1 MRLRR
6 GLLFAAIHM
15 AITVGLVYWQEAP
28 FWDYIPIVP
37 TAQRTAPHDITAQLG
52 VNEGDTAADSDY
64 QDRPPQNP
72 CQAADVSDRPTSSQE
87 RILEIDNLP
96 IALIT
101 GWHLPCSPPSRL
113 DRQIQVWYGFTQES
127 ESVTGRVIA
136 ILALVLWFVVGG
148 FPMIRRRHRRWYTE
162 PGLFM
167 TLSTLLAV
175 LLLGIGWSIS
185 HIDSDLATNISDG
198 VIRIAVFPMLFV
210 AIGWIWWVGLFF
222 YTRWKMTRRW
232 LNRRA
237 VAAQ

>member
-1 MRLRR
+1 
-6 GLLFAAIHM
+6 
-15 AITVGLVYWQEAP
+15 
-28 FWDYIPIVP
+28 
-37 TAQRTAPHDITAQLG
+37 
-52 VNEGDTAADSDY
+52 
-64 QDRPPQNP
+64 
-72 CQAADVSDRPTSSQE
+72 
-87 RILEIDNLP
+87 
-96 IALIT
+96 
-101 GWHLPCSPPSRL
+101 
-113 DRQIQVWYGFTQES
+113 
-127 ESVTGRVIA
+127 
-136 ILALVLWFVVGG
+136 
-148 FPMIRRRHRRWYTE
+148 MIRRRHRRWYTE

-222 YTRWKMTRRW
+222 YTRWKKTRRW